1 MTGLP
6 DSDYEHHA
14 ASRGSARHGEGIIIM
29 RGHLFLAGVAGAVAL
44 AVTAGAISS
53 PAHAKKA
60 VNVGPP
66 IAMSDTFRAAAKS
79 AETALNAGDV
89 ATANAQI
96 ASLTPTSDFE
106 IYVAAGLRFQLAA
119 ARGDIQAQR
128 IALTDMFK
136 SNSVP
141 ANDAPRLRYLAGL
154 YSFYVANYDDTMA
167 QLNYAKTLG
176 YTGVDATLLMADT
189 YSRRNKPKDARAMV
203 EQAFA
208 QIKAEGKPIP
218 AAWYD
223 KAISMAYQGGDWAAV
238 GVLYRERLAAYP
250 STGNWRSALVN
261 YGAAT
266 GMSPQIELD
275 LYRLQAAN
283 GAMAS
288 ERDYQAYALLAEKN
302 GNNAE
307 AKAIIEAGRAAGKL
321 SPTQPATAKVMKDVT
336 PKAIKEI
343 AALPAAAKKAAA
355 AKDGTAA
362 LAVADSYFALSQYP
376 QAVEQYRDAIAKGGI
391 DAGRANTRLGVA
403 LARSG
408 DMAGARTTLA
418 QVNSGEWTNLAGLWS
433 VWVDQQASKSAAVSV
448 APTGVTGGN

>member
-1 MTGLP
+1 
-6 DSDYEHHA
+6 
-14 ASRGSARHGEGIIIM
+14 M
-29 RGHLFLAGVAGAVAL
+29 RGHIFLAGVAGAVAL

-53 PAHAKKA
+53 PAQAKKA
-60 VNVGPP
+60 NVGPP
-66 IAMSDTFRAAAKS
+66 IAMSDAFRATAKN

-106 IYVAAGLRFQLAA
+106 VYAAAALRFQLAA
-119 ARGDIQAQR
+119 KRGDIQAQR
-128 IALTDMFK
+128 IALSDMFK

-141 ANDAPRLRYLAGL
+141 PNDAPRLRYLAGL
-154 YSFYVANYDDTMA
+154 YSFYVANYDDTIA

-203 EQAFA
+203 EQAFG
-208 QIKAEGKPIP
+208 QLKAEGKPIP

-223 KAISMAYQGGDWAAV
+223 KAISLAYQNGDWPAV
-238 GVLYRERLAAYP
+238 GLLYRYRLVAYP
-250 STGNWRSALVN
+250 STGNWRTALVN
-261 YGAAT
+261 YSAAT
-266 GMSPQIELD
+266 GMNPEVQLD

-321 SPTQPATAKVMKDVT
+321 SATQPATAKVMKAVT
-336 PKAIKEI
+336 PKAAKEI
-343 AALPAAAKKAAA
+343 AGLTAAAKKAGT

-376 QAVEQYRDAIAKGGI
+376 QAVEQYRAAIAKGGI

-408 DMAGARTTLA
+408 DMAGARTALA
-418 QVNSGEWTNLAGLWS
+418 QVNGGEWTNLAGLWT
-433 VWVDQQASKSAAVSV
+433 VWVDQQASKSAAVPV
-448 APTGVTGGN
+448 VPTGITGG

>member
-1 MTGLP
+1 
-6 DSDYEHHA
+6 
-14 ASRGSARHGEGIIIM
+14 M

-44 AVTAGAISS
+44 AVAAGAVSP

-60 VNVGPP
+60 NVGPP
-66 IAMSDTFRAAAKS
+66 IVMSNAFRAAAQN

-89 ATANAQI
+89 ATANIQI
-96 ASLTPTSDFE
+96 ASLSPSSDFE
-106 IYVAAGLRFQLAA
+106 VYAAAALRFELASK
-119 ARGDIQAQR
+119 RNDIQAQR

-141 ANDAPRLRYLAGL
+141 PNDAPRLRYLAGL
-154 YSFYVANYDDTMA
+154 YSFYVANYDDTIA
-167 QLNYAKTLG
+167 QLNYARTLG
-176 YTGVDATLLMADT
+176 YTGIDATLLMADT

-208 QIKAEGKPIP
+208 QLKAEGKPIP

-223 KAISMAYQGGDWAAV
+223 KAISLAYQNADWPAV
-238 GVLYRERLAAYP
+238 GALYRQRLAAYP
-250 STGNWRSALVN
+250 STGNWRTALVN
-261 YGAAT
+261 YSGAT
-266 GMSPQIELD
+266 GMNPQVQLD

-321 SPTQPATAKVMKDVT
+321 STTQPATAKVMKNVT
-336 PKAIKEI
+336 AKAAKEI
-343 AALPAAAKKAAA
+343 AGLPAAAKKASA
-355 AKDGTAA
+355 AKDGAAA

-376 QAVEQYRDAIAKGGI
+376 QAVEQYRTALAKGGI
-391 DAGRANTRLGVA
+391 DADRANTRLGVA

-408 DMAGARTTLA
+408 DMTGARTTLA
-418 QVNSGEWTNLAGLWS
+418 QVSGGEWTNLAGLWS
-433 VWVDQQASKSAAVSV
+433 VWVDQQASKSAAVPVPS
-448 APTGVTGGN
+448 TGTVGG